1 MEAKQIV
8 RKLTM
13 VVLSSEKTEEKE
25 KEKEKEEEKTEKVC
39 MCVCVSLVF
48 KKTAVNW
55 VQSLTVKIFLY

>member
-25 KEKEKEEEKTEKVC
+25 KEKEKEEEKTEKVLLIPPPIRGLLQLWAN
-39 MCVCVSLVF
+39 VVIAV
-48 KKTAVNW
+48 KT
-55 VQSLTVKIFLY
+55 T